1 MTDNSTTTEHRRDL
15 DPTSGIILDTIKK
28 MLGLEYDYEH
38 FDVDIV
44 VYINTAF
51 MTLNQ
56 LGVGPKNIFA
66 INDYTARWEEFLDGD
81 INFEAIKQ
89 YIYLK
94 VRTLFD
100 PPSSSYVLDAMERQI
115 DELEWRLKLQ
125 TEREE
130 EE

>member
-56 LGVGPKNIFA
+56 LGVCPKNIFA
-66 INDYTARWEEFLDGD
+66 INDYAARWDEFLDED
-81 INFEAIKQ
+81 TNFEAIKQ